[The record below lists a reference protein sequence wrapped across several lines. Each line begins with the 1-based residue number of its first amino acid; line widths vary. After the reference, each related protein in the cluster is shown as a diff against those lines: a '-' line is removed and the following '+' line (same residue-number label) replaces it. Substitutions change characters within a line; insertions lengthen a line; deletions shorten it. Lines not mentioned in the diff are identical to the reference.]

1 MVLYATIV
9 DNCMATINNDE
20 MKIDRLVSIIMIL
33 LDKKRIGAQ
42 ELADMFEVSPRT
54 IYRDIDT
61 INIAG
66 IPVRSTS
73 GVGGGF
79 EIMQKYKIDR
89 NVFSTADLSAILMG
103 LSSITNM
110 IRGDELVNAFAKVKS
125 FIPADRAKDIEIKA
139 NQIFVDLSPWTGN
152 RNIQAYLEIIKT
164 ALQDS
169 RLLIFEYADRYGN
182 KTARTAEP
190 YQLVLKSS
198 HWYWQG
204 YCHKRN
210 DFRLFKLSRMSKLKI
225 QEDNFTPRDYQNPQL
240 DFTDI
245 LAKMETKI
253 KIRIHKS
260 VMDRV
265 LDYCSFEHF
274 LSDGDEHYIVS
285 FPFIENEY
293 YYTILFSFGDKCEC
307 LEPLHIRSEI
317 KRRIHN
323 IATIY
328 ER

>member
-1 MVLYATIV
+1 
-9 DNCMATINNDE
+9 
-20 MKIDRLVSIIMIL
+20 MKVDRLVSIIMIL

-61 INIAG
+61 INMAG
-66 IPVRSTS
+66 IPVRGAS

-89 NVFSTADLSAILMG
+89 KVFSTADLSAILMG
-103 LSSITNM
+103 LSSLSNM
-110 IRGDELVNAFAKVKS
+110 IRGDELVNALAKVKS
-125 FIPADRAKDIEIKA
+125 FIPADRVKDIEVKA
-139 NQIFVDLSPWTGN
+139 NQIYIDLSPWMGN
-152 RNIQAYLEIIKT
+152 RDIQSYLEMIKI
-164 ALQDS
+164 ALQES
-169 RLLIFEYADRYGN
+169 KLLSFEYTDRHGN
-182 KTARTAEP
+182 KTTRIAEP

-210 DFRLFKLSRMSKLKI
+210 DFRLFKLSRMSNLQI
-225 QEDNFTPRDYQNPQL
+225 QAEFFTPRDYQKPQL
-240 DFTDI
+240 DVTDI
-245 LAKMETKI
+245 LATLQTPI
-253 KIRIHKS
+253 KLRIHKS

-265 LDYCSFEHF
+265 LDYCSCEQF
-274 LSDGDEHYIVS
+274 SPDGKDHCIVN

-293 YYTILFSFGDKCEC
+293 YYNILFSFGNKCEC
-307 LEPLHIRSEI
+307 LEPSHIRTEM
-317 KRRIHN
+317 KRRIHD

>member
-1 MVLYATIV
+1 
-9 DNCMATINNDE
+9 
-20 MKIDRLVSIIMIL
+20 MKVDRLVSIIMIL

-61 INIAG
+61 INMAG

-79 EIMQKYKIDR
+79 EIMENYKIDR
-89 NVFSTADLSAILMG
+89 KVFSAADLSSILMG
-103 LSSITNM
+103 LSSLSNM

-125 FIPADRAKDIEIKA
+125 FIPADRAKDIELKA
-139 NQIFVDLSPWTGN
+139 NQIYIDLSPWMGN
-152 RNIQAYLEIIKT
+152 RNIQPYLEIIKT
-164 ALQDS
+164 ALQES
-169 RLLIFEYADRYGN
+169 KLLTFEYADRYGN
-182 KTARTAEP
+182 KTVRTAEP

-204 YCHKRN
+204 YCYKRN
-210 DFRLFKLSRMSKLKI
+210 DFRLFKLSRTSNLQI
-225 QEDNFTPRDYQNPQL
+225 QEEFFTPRDYQKPQL

-245 LAKMETKI
+245 LTTMQTKI

-260 VMDRV
+260 IMDRV
-265 LDYCSFEHF
+265 LDYCTYEHF
-274 LSDGDEHYIVS
+274 SPDGDEHYIVS

-293 YYTILFSFGDKCEC
+293 HYNILFSFGNKCEC
-307 LEPLHIRSEI
+307 LEPLHIRTEM
-317 KRRIHN
+317 KRRIHD
-323 IATIY
+323 IADIY
-328 ER
+328 ES